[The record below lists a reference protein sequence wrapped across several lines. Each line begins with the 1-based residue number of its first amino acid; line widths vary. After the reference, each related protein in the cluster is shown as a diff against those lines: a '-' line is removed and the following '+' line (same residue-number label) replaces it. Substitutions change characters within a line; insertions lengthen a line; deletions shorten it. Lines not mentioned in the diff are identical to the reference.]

1 MTFIIFLAIYMGWIG
16 YMPPI
21 EQLQNPVNKFASQ
34 IISTDGEVMGSY
46 ATSGDNRI
54 YVSYNDISPN
64 VINALIATEDA
75 RYYDHSGIDFRS
87 LGRAIVKTGIL
98 RQKNAGGGSTITQQL
113 AKLLYTKQT
122 ESRLGRLFQKPIE
135 WVIAVQLERFYT
147 KEEILTMYLNQ
158 FDFLYNAVGIR
169 SAAQTYFGKMPKDLN
184 IQEAA
189 MLVGM
194 CKNPSFYNPVLHKDS
209 DRPITRRNT
218 VFDQMVKADM
228 LTEEEADSLK
238 SLPIETHFTR
248 STHKQG
254 VAPYLR
260 DYLRRIMMA
269 EKPNPSDY
277 ASWQSEQY
285 TVDSL
290 AWEEDPLY
298 GWCNKNTK
306 ADGSNYNI
314 YTDGLKIHT
323 SINVTMQQ
331 YAEEAMQEHLGG
343 VLQPAFDRENK
354 GRATAPFSENLTIK
368 EREDIIRRAMRQSER
383 WRASKEEGL
392 SDEEIT
398 ASFNHKI
405 PMTLWSW
412 NGEKEVTMSP
422 RDSILYV
429 K

>member
-34 IISTDGEVMGSY
+34 IISADGEVMGSY

-169 SAAQTYFGKMPKDLN
+169 SAAQTYFGKMPK
-184 IQEAA
+184 
-189 MLVGM
+189 
-194 CKNPSFYNPVLHKDS
+194 
-209 DRPITRRNT
+209 RP
-218 VFDQMVKADM
+218 Q
-228 LTEEEADSLK
+228 
-238 SLPIETHFTR
+238 HTR
-248 STHKQG
+248 SSY
-254 VAPYLR
+254 ARR
-260 DYLRRIMMA
+260 D
-269 EKPNPSDY
+269 
-277 ASWQSEQY
+277 
-285 TVDSL
+285 V
-290 AWEEDPLY
+290 
-298 GWCNKNTK
+298 
-306 ADGSNYNI
+306 
-314 YTDGLKIHT
+314 
-323 SINVTMQQ
+323 
-331 YAEEAMQEHLGG
+331 
-343 VLQPAFDRENK
+343 
-354 GRATAPFSENLTIK
+354 
-368 EREDIIRRAMRQSER
+368 
-383 WRASKEEGL
+383 
-392 SDEEIT
+392 
-398 ASFNHKI
+398 
-405 PMTLWSW
+405 
-412 NGEKEVTMSP
+412 
-422 RDSILYV
+422 
-429 K
+429 

>member
-1 MTFIIFLAIYMGWIG
+1 
-16 YMPPI
+16 
-21 EQLQNPVNKFASQ
+21 
-34 IISTDGEVMGSY
+34 
-46 ATSGDNRI
+46 
-54 YVSYNDISPN
+54 
-64 VINALIATEDA
+64 
-75 RYYDHSGIDFRS
+75 
-87 LGRAIVKTGIL
+87 
-98 RQKNAGGGSTITQQL
+98 
-113 AKLLYTKQT
+113 
-122 ESRLGRLFQKPIE
+122 
-135 WVIAVQLERFYT
+135 
-147 KEEILTMYLNQ
+147 
-158 FDFLYNAVGIR
+158 
-169 SAAQTYFGKMPKDLN
+169 
-184 IQEAA
+184 
-189 MLVGM
+189 
-194 CKNPSFYNPVLHKDS
+194 
-209 DRPITRRNT
+209 
-218 VFDQMVKADM
+218 MVKADM

-422 RDSILYV
+422 RGFYPLRQGNTPYWIYGNGPTQWSCPCLCRRY
-429 K
+429 

>member
-34 IISTDGEVMGSY
+34 IISADGEVMGSY

-354 GRATAPFSENLTIK
+354 GRATATFS
-368 EREDIIRRAMRQSER
+368 
-383 WRASKEEGL
+383 
-392 SDEEIT
+392 
-398 ASFNHKI
+398 
-405 PMTLWSW
+405 
-412 NGEKEVTMSP
+412 
-422 RDSILYV
+422 
-429 K
+429 